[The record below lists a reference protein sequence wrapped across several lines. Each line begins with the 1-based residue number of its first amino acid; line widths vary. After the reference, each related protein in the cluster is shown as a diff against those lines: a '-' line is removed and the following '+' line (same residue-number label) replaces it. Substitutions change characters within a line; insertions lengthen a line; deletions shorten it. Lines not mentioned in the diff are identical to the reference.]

1 MLVMEEIEDK
11 PKLWVIAAKV
21 PHERS
26 GVPHHLT
33 VDAGRDRKVPPPLG
47 VRKVPQPLVI
57 GKFIVQR
64 HCTSVGVCDGEIG
77 RY

>member
-1 MLVMEEIEDK
+1 MEEIEDK

-21 PHERS
+21 PH

-33 VDAGRDRKVPPPLG
+33 VDAGRDRKVLPRLG
-47 VRKVPQPLVI
+47 DRKVPQPLVI
-57 GKFIVQR
+57 GKFNRPRFER
-64 HCTSVGVCDGEIG
+64 HWTSVCDGEIG